1 MNCKRIKQYLIFL
14 ADGSLDAELAGK
26 VREHLKQCKQCNHAF
41 REIQEIFDI
50 AGSLEP
56 VKVDSW
62 FTDRVEQ
69 EFLSLQNEKSKFK
82 IWYNKRVNYL
92 KMVPVAASLII
103 ALGLGIIIGSELSD
117 KTAANE
123 VVEYPQYIYDNLIT
137 DNLYQISFEAYLL
150 NNENE

>member
-1 MNCKRIKQYLIFL
+1 MNCKRIKKYLIFL

-26 VREHLKQCKQCNHAF
+26 VRDHLEQCKQCSHAY
-41 REIQEIFDI
+41 REIREILDI
-50 AGSLEP
+50 AGSVEP
-56 VKVDSW
+56 VKVAPW
-62 FTDRVEQ
+62 FSDRVEQ
-69 EFLSLQNEKSKFK
+69 EFLSLQNEKSKLK

-117 KTAANE
+117 KVAANE
-123 VVEYPQYIYDNLIT
+123 VVDYPQYIYDNLIT